1 MKELVQFVDSH
12 PETIRKKVSI
22 ILQQFVNTSSKT
34 IGGRG
39 RGMVVVRSRYHCV
52 LFQQEMVKQMKEMG
66 LPYSCLVGFSGTI
79 KYREK
84 ENTESSLNI
93 ENGFNGRIPDGM
105 KDPRYRILIVSN
117 KFQTG
122 YDEPLLQS
130 MYVDKRLSGVQCVQT
145 LSRLN
150 RTKTGKLETF
160 VLDFVNDT
168 EDIVDSFQPF
178 YESTI
183 LTEETDPNI
192 LYDLVTEIEQYN
204 LYTKY
209 ELDSFCKELYDDNS
223 SVSKM
228 ENHINPIVDRYN
240 QRLNDE
246 EKDKYKSL
254 IQSFIR
260 LYSYISQISD
270 FTEVHWEK
278 TYLFLRMLNKKLPKG
293 KFDKVSVYND
303 ISLDSLRLQ
312 LIGQS
317 KLELEPKIGELSPLY
332 GSEGKGKEDEPYEL
346 LSQII
351 EKLNTVHG
359 IELTEDDRVTLG
371 RVMEIMKG
379 DEELLKVFNG
389 NNTDDVRKDF
399 FEKIL
404 VETLVG
410 YHDDRIDFYKK
421 VMDKRVL
428 PVLIQGLFQSYL
440 QTVGR

>member
-1 MKELVQFVDSH
+1 
-12 PETIRKKVSI
+12 
-22 ILQQFVNTSSKT
+22 
-34 IGGRG
+34 
-39 RGMVVVRSRYHCV
+39 
-52 LFQQEMVKQMKEMG
+52 
-66 LPYSCLVGFSGTI
+66 
-79 KYREK
+79 
-84 ENTESSLNI
+84 
-93 ENGFNGRIPDGM
+93 
-105 KDPRYRILIVSN
+105 
-117 KFQTG
+117 
-122 YDEPLLQS
+122 
-130 MYVDKRLSGVQCVQT
+130 
-145 LSRLN
+145 
-150 RTKTGKLETF
+150 
-160 VLDFVNDT
+160 
-168 EDIVDSFQPF
+168 
-178 YESTI
+178 
-183 LTEETDPNI
+183 
-192 LYDLVTEIEQYN
+192 
-204 LYTKY
+204 
-209 ELDSFCKELYDDNS
+209 
-223 SVSKM
+223 
-228 ENHINPIVDRYN
+228 
-240 QRLNDE
+240 
-246 EKDKYKSL
+246 
-254 IQSFIR
+254 
-260 LYSYISQISD
+260 
-270 FTEVHWEK
+270 
-278 TYLFLRMLNKKLPKG
+278 MLNKKLPKG